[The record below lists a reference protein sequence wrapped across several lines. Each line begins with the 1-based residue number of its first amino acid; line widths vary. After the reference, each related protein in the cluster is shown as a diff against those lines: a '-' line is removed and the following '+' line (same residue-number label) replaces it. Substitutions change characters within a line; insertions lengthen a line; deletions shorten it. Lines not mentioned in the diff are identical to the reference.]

1 MFRPRLKTIEQT
13 ADQTV
18 LRENPVYVAAIFPI
32 AISLLPIAVWVGVPE
47 SRSLSVLGVLF
58 GLVGFTMFFATGLS
72 ALVTSTFCI
81 SRASGTLRI
90 KRKLLW
96 WAREKE
102 YFANDVLTVFE
113 DHTIK
118 GNRLMMRLRSGQ
130 VKRFTIYAEYAA
142 LDAQAGIVNSL
153 LHEARLSG
161 VQSPARNPLVN

>member
-18 LRENPVYVAAIFPI
+18 LRENPVYFAAIFPI

-96 WAREKE
+96 WDREKE

-142 LDAQAGIVNSL
+142 LDAQAGMVNCL
-153 LHEARLSG
+153 LHEARLSEF
-161 VQSPARNPLVN
+161 QSPARNPLVN